1 MNKYL
6 TPALVQQLSSGVQ
19 RFDAGETAVVARS
32 LEHVEQQVLETMFA
46 ELRSLRY
53 FPTIPGIDAGATL
66 YTWYRMNY
74 AGEAARTGDRGKD
87 LPRVDLQLVSQ
98 YSNIASYGAA
108 YGYTVSELRQIAL
121 AAKNGLNVQLDTM
134 RASKAAE
141 VIARKIDSVVA
152 FGDPE
157 DSTISGV
164 INNAEVIASSH
175 TVAGTAWADLA
186 EPSDL
191 LDELFLL
198 ANVNLIASK
207 EAIQADTILLPTA
220 QFLQVQRTPIG
231 ANADRS
237 VLSYFMQ
244 SMTDSQRMMNVASW
258 PLLNTGNGSGGTRA
272 VAYKRDVS
280 IVGAIVPMPFQSQP
294 PQPEGL
300 EFVIPCEGL
309 CGGGVVKQ
317 PLGMYYRDGV

>member
-46 ELRSLRY
+46 ELRSLR
-53 FPTIPGIDAGATL
+53 FIPTIPGIDAGATA
-66 YTWYRMNY
+66 YTWYRMDY

-98 YSNIASYGAA
+98 YSHIASYGAA

-157 DSTISGV
+157 DERIKGVLNNDEVDLDTILAPWSGLG
-164 INNAEVIASSH
+164 A
-175 TVAGTAWADLA
+175 VALV
-186 EPSDL
+186 
-191 LDELFLL
+191 DELFAL

-207 EAIQADTILLPTA
+207 EAVQPDTILLPTA

-231 ANADRS
+231 SNADRS

-244 SMTDSQRMMNVASW
+244 SMTDSQRVMNVASW
-258 PLLNTGNGSGGTRA
+258 PLLAAADVARTGPRA
-272 VAYKRDVS
+272 VSYKRDVS
-280 IVGAIVPMPFQSQP
+280 VVGAIVPMPFQSQP

-317 PLGMYYRDGV
+317 PLGMYYRDGL